1 MQTGRPVGGLPSPG
15 AVAAGAVLLV
25 LLLLGACGGDQAQP
39 SPEYNPVQAAPTA
52 APTLPPE
59 HTPSPPPVP
68 PTAEPTEPPTPTETP
83 TPTPKP
89 TPTSDLS
96 PTITLASAQAATTT
110 GVTPAAAP
118 LPTSTLYPTPT
129 PRKTSPSPPVF
140 GPRPTPTPRSPLAD
154 LHSGERLERQN
165 PSAAAIKAL
174 PWVADGIEQPE
185 TAAVQELL
193 YLADHPA
200 VLRSLIGRPWVE
212 NGINQLELAVVERI
226 RGIADH
232 KAQLALRICELSWIA
247 DGITQPEPAAI
258 EGIYVIVSSSV
269 ELAEQVINSPWV
281 GDDVTHIESDTLD
294 SLRTIASSDLG
305 LAEAIIAL
313 PWIAD
318 GVTQF
323 EAEVVRNF
331 DYISRHD
338 VGLAGQVIGLAW
350 LADGITQTELSFTS
364 DFTYI
369 TGYDVALAERVI
381 TLGWLADGLAD
392 GERTIIDNLYS
403 IARGDAAL
411 AMRIAKKPW
420 LEEDIGRDAV
430 SVVTNMDYIAYQDM
444 ELAGWIV
451 DMPFLATLE
460 PPDAAAVNALAR
472 LAWNDAGA
480 LQEVLQHP
488 TLRDGISDEWAP
500 IVAMLYDVNQAA
512 PSFLETLLD
521 PAQVTLEG
529 RSVTLTHSGAVD
541 LVIIRTGPGARRS
554 MDLLEHGVR
563 SADEFMGEPLPINYV
578 GLLFGTAVLGYAAG
592 TMYETHIVVLPEY
605 DVDDGSEATN
615 AAGRLIAHEVAH
627 YYWHRNPNWL
637 DEGLAEL
644 MAAISENARTGAAVD
659 IAYDYCSAG
668 DNIALLERLDAGG
681 VIYDYDCNYALG
693 GQFFL
698 DLYRTL
704 GDRAFREGVRRLYLM
719 SQVEDD
725 ADSYDGTKVGIRH
738 IEDAFQPDYALADAV
753 IDRWYHGVAP

>member
-83 TPTPKP
+83 TPKP

-96 PTITLASAQAATTT
+96 PTISF
-110 GVTPAAAP
+110 
-118 LPTSTLYPTPT
+118 PTST
-129 PRKTSPSPPVF
+129 PRKTPLSPLPPVF
-140 GPRPTPTPRSPLAD
+140 GPRLTPTPRSPLAD

-193 YLADHPA
+193 YLADYPA

-212 NGINQLELAVVERI
+212 NGINQLELSVVERI
-226 RGIADH
+226 SGIAGH

-258 EGIYVIVSSSV
+258 ERIYVIVSNSV
-269 ELAEQVINSPWV
+269 ELAEQVINLPWV

-338 VGLAGQVIGLAW
+338 VGLAGQVIGLA
-350 LADGITQTELSFTS
+350 
-364 DFTYI
+364 
-369 TGYDVALAERVI
+369 
-381 TLGWLADGLAD
+381 WLADGLAD

-529 RSVTLTHSGAVD
+529 RTVTLTHSGAVD

-554 MDLLEHGVR
+554 VDLLEHGVR

-644 MAAISENARTGAAVD
+644 MAAVSENARTGAAVD

-738 IEDAFQPDYALADAV
+738 IEDAFQPDHALADAV